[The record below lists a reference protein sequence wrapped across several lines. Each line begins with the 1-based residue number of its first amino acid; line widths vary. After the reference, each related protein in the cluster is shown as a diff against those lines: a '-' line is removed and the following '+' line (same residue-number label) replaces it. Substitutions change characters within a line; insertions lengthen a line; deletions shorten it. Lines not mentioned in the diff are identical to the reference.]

1 MEHDFD
7 FLHGNWHVHN
17 RRLRERLAACEDWDE
32 FPSTALITPLF
43 GGAANID
50 EITFGPG
57 EASGLTLR
65 LWDPAA
71 SHWSL
76 HWTTSD
82 TGRLFPAIT
91 GTFTDGVGTFYGD
104 DTEGGTPVRV
114 RFIWSGIT
122 VETARWEQ
130 AFSTDDGATWET
142 NWVMELTRA

>member
-7 FLHGNWHVHN
+7 FLHGSWNVHN
-17 RRLRERLAACEDWDE
+17 RRLRDRLTGCTSWEE

-43 GGAANID
+43 GGAANVD
-50 EITFGPG
+50 EITFRSV
-57 EASGLTLR
+57 SGLTLR

-71 SHWSL
+71 QHWSL

-91 GTFTDGVGTFYGD
+91 GTFTDGVGTFYGN

-122 VETARWEQ
+122 ADTARWDQ
-130 AFSTDDGATWET
+130 AFSTDGEETWET